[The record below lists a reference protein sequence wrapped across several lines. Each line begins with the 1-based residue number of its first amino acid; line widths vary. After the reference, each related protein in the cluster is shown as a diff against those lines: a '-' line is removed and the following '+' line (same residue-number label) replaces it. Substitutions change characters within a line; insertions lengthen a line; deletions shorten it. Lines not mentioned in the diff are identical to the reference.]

1 MAIRT
6 LKADRKHSTW
16 SSFQV
21 ALKQVF
27 SRGKLESI
35 TRLSKIQAQMA
46 QHVLSDLRSDVSSL
60 SHTLTRIERNNKQY
74 QLQPEANLVSLRGDI
89 SGVLERFDDENGQT
103 KMQKYARSNNGNSNP
118 ETEDGGLEAQVSI
131 DTELLHNTLS
141 SLEKAARQNDLQ
153 LTTCNWIFEKLPTSR
168 DGGAPASEHVDFV
181 GWLRSQESTFWIA
194 GKPGSGKSALLKFI
208 AFHEKVEEHLK
219 VWAGE
224 SPLLIARFFFWNAG
238 SDGSTNKW
246 ALDHFQEC
254 PNLEYL
260 YNMYDFI
267 IERAQPA
274 KICLF
279 IDGLDE
285 FQELN
290 QPLYQ
295 LLACLRKLKASP
307 HVKMCVSSRPWP
319 EFEDEFGKQ
328 ASLKVEDLTRR
339 DIRQYVLDK
348 FNDHP
353 QFPKLVQMDA
363 PYSSFIDTIASH
375 AEGVFLWVYLVVR
388 EILQGLTFSDSL
400 ATLRSRLLAFPPD
413 LNSFSRHILATI
425 PEAYRKQTGRYFKI
439 ALECEDK
446 LPLLVY
452 SFLDD
457 LECDYSY
464 ASNLKFTN
472 EDMQSREARISVAR
486 RRLYGRSRGL
496 LECQENPYLLEP
508 VVSFLHRT
516 VRDYLVDSIE
526 TRETLWSPIGSDDDT
541 GLLVCHA
548 ILAYVKTAKL
558 SFVRTHHVEIYD
570 PTEIYRRFIFEV
582 LFEFGESYSQ
592 TDPGRQKALYT
603 VLSHTEKAFL
613 ETRVFGTIV
622 RSSGYESGPLHPA
635 TCLSLLLGTAACFG
649 MDWYIVSRLSE
660 IKPSSMRRKLLRQQ
674 TSISPLY
681 VTLLGRVSYCWRSA
695 ECIRLLLEA
704 GADPNATSRGSS
716 STASGTVW
724 IDFLSM
730 ILRDTLDT
738 LDTDSEYR
746 QYTIAVIKL
755 FLAYGACANKRAR
768 NYLEAYLGV
777 EESQRLVRE
786 ARFRRLV
793 SGSMDGARTAFKA
806 LLK

>member
-1 MAIRT
+1 VNFTWKLITEVRTIRQSATRASDDVLLLDTILADVERVNGQFDHGSHRDGHLFKLTSECNKIASELRMAIET

-21 ALKQVF
+21 ALKQVS

-35 TRLSKIQAQMA
+35 TTRLSKIQAQMA

-60 SHTLTRIERNNKQY
+60 SHTFTRIERNNKQY

-153 LTTCNWIFEKLPTSR
+153 LSFLRAIYFAEMPLRCQAISDAHRTTCNWIFEKLPTSR
-168 DGGAPASEHVDFV
+168 DGDAPASEHVDFV
-181 GWLRSQESTFWIA
+181 GWLRSQESTFWIT

-238 SDGSTNKW
+238 TLMQKSREGLLRSIIFGLLRQSQPLLQAAMAQANKW

-254 PNLEYL
+254 TNLEYL

-290 QPLYQ
+290 QPLDQ

-307 HVKMCVSSRPWP
+307 HVEMCVSSRPWP

-353 QFPKLVQMDA
+353 QFPKLVKMDA
-363 PYSSFIDTIASH
+363 SYSSFIDTIASH

-388 EILQGLTFSDSL
+388 EILQGLTFNDSL

-413 LNSFSRHILATI
+413 LNSFFRHILATI

-439 ALECEDK
+439 ALECEDQ

-472 EDMQSREARISVAR
+472 EDVQSREARISVAR
-486 RRLYGRSRGL
+486 RRLDGRSRGL
-496 LECQENPYLLEP
+496 LECQEDSYHEEP
-508 VVSFLHRT
+508 MVGFLHRT
-516 VRDYLVDSIE
+516 VPDYLVDSVE
-526 TRETLWSPIGSDDDT
+526 SRETLWGSIGSNDDT

-548 ILAYVKTAKL
+548 ILAYVKT
-558 SFVRTHHVEIYD
+558 
-570 PTEIYRRFIFEV
+570 
-582 LFEFGESYSQ
+582 
-592 TDPGRQKALYT
+592 
-603 VLSHTEKAFL
+603 
-613 ETRVFGTIV
+613 
-622 RSSGYESGPLHPA
+622 
-635 TCLSLLLGTAACFG
+635 
-649 MDWYIVSRLSE
+649 
-660 IKPSSMRRKLLRQQ
+660 
-674 TSISPLY
+674 
-681 VTLLGRVSYCWRSA
+681 
-695 ECIRLLLEA
+695 
-704 GADPNATSRGSS
+704 
-716 STASGTVW
+716 
-724 IDFLSM
+724 
-730 ILRDTLDT
+730 
-738 LDTDSEYR
+738 
-746 QYTIAVIKL
+746 
-755 FLAYGACANKRAR
+755 
-768 NYLEAYLGV
+768 
-777 EESQRLVRE
+777 
-786 ARFRRLV
+786 
-793 SGSMDGARTAFKA
+793 
-806 LLK
+806 